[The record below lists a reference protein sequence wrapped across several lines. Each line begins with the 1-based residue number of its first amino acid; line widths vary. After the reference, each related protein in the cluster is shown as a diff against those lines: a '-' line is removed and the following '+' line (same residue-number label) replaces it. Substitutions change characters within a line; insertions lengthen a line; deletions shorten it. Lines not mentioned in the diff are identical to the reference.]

1 MKIIPVLD
9 LKNNRVVH
17 AQQGQRERYQPIN
30 TPLSAS
36 ADAFK
41 VIDAFLGLSAFDTF
55 YIADLDAITG
65 AGNHDPLIQQLA
77 ATYPDLIFWLDQGY
91 RPAPTNP
98 TRHWPV
104 LGTESYG
111 DEQLAELAR
120 FNQRFILS
128 LDYAAAT
135 PLGAGRLFNDSDLW
149 PERIIVMTLAKVG
162 SNSGPDFDKLR
173 HYTRHYPSKNFIA
186 AGGIRDAGDLRR
198 LAEIGVN
205 QALVAS
211 SLHSGA
217 ISADDIA
224 GLSA

>member
-1 MKIIPVLD
+1 
-9 LKNNRVVH
+9 
-17 AQQGQRERYQPIN
+17 
-30 TPLSAS
+30 
-36 ADAFK
+36 
-41 VIDAFLGLSAFDTF
+41 
-55 YIADLDAITG
+55 
-65 AGNHDPLIQQLA
+65 
-77 ATYPDLIFWLDQGY
+77 
-91 RPAPTNP
+91 
-98 TRHWPV
+98 V